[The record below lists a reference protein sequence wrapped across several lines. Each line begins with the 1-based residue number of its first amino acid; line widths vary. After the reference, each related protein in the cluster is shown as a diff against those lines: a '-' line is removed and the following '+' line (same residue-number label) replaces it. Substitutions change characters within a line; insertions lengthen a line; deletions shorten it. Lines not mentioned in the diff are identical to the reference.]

1 MYNYIVSVKEIHLNI
16 FPALKNKQ
24 TLFLTKEY
32 R

>member
-1 MYNYIVSVKEIHLNI
+1 MYNYIVLVKEIHLNI
-16 FPALKNKQ
+16 SAALKNKQ